1 MRWRAGSSNADTGRR
16 RGLTVP
22 GAPGTA
28 PRPIRRLP
36 LREVGRKGLH
46 LTSAVVPA
54 LLGLGIDRGLLIAVL
69 AALAAGAL
77 GVEAA
82 RRRSRVVASR
92 FDALFAPLLR
102 SHEHHRVTGAT
113 WLLLSFL
120 AAVVLLP
127 RDIAIAALW
136 AAAVG
141 DAAAA
146 LVGIPFGY
154 HRGAGAGK
162 SLEGSIACAVTTAV
176 GALFVAGL
184 APWIAVVAGIVA
196 ALAERTSWPHD
207 DNARI
212 VATVGTAAWLCTAL
226 AR

>member
-1 MRWRAGSSNADTGRR
+1 M
-16 RGLTVP
+16 
-22 GAPGTA
+22 APAAPDAA
-28 PRPIRRLP
+28 PRTIRRLP
-36 LREVGRKGLH
+36 AREVARKGLH

-54 LLGLGIDRGLLIAVL
+54 LLGLGVERGLLIPAL
-69 AALAAGAL
+69 AALAASAL
-77 GVEAA
+77 GVEIA

-102 SHEHHRVTGAT
+102 SHEHHRLTGAT

-127 RDIAIAALW
+127 RDAAIAALW

-146 LVGIPFGY
+146 LVGIPFGH
-154 HRGAGAGK
+154 HRVGHAGK
-162 SLEGSIACAVTTAV
+162 SLEGSAACAVASTV
-176 GALFVAGL
+176 GALFVAAL
-184 APWIAVVAGIVA
+184 TPWIAIVAGVVA
-196 ALAERTSWPHD
+196 ALAERAPWPHD

-212 VATVGTAAWLCTAL
+212 VAIVGAAVWLCTAV

>member
-1 MRWRAGSSNADTGRR
+1 MVSA
-16 RGLTVP
+16 
-22 GAPGTA
+22 APDAA

-36 LREVGRKGLH
+36 PRELARKGLH

-54 LLGLGIDRGLLIAVL
+54 LLGLGVERGLLIAAL

-77 GVEAA
+77 GVEIG
-82 RRRSRVVASR
+82 RRRSPVVASR

-127 RDIAIAALW
+127 RDVAIAALW

-146 LVGIPFGY
+146 LVGIPFGR
-154 HRGAGAGK
+154 HRSGRADK
-162 SLEGSIACAVTTAV
+162 SLEGSVACAVATAV
-176 GALFVAGL
+176 GALLVARL
-184 APWIAVVAGIVA
+184 APWIAVVAGVVA
-196 ALAERTSWPHD
+196 ALAERASWPHD
-207 DNARI
+207 DNTRI
-212 VATVGTAAWLCTAL
+212 VAIVGAAAWLCTAL